1 MNHLTIHIGDFQN
14 GGLQL
19 MDKMPVET
27 YSRIVG
33 YFRPI
38 QNWNKGEKQEFKN
51 RKKYNIDKLKSEV
64 KK

>member
-1 MNHLTIHIGDFQN
+1 
-14 GGLQL
+14 